1 MDPKIIQAQALAFA
15 NDQMQ
20 HRIPQWNVLGRP
32 EQNPPDG
39 DWSVWAYIAG
49 RGAGKTR
56 SGSEWVHNQVL
67 NGSKR
72 IALVAPTSAD
82 CRDVIVE
89 GESGILATAQPSRQP
104 LYEPS
109 KRRLSWRNGAIATLY
124 SAEEPDR
131 LRGVQHDAAWADE
144 LAAWKNPQTWDML
157 LLGLR
162 LGVDPR
168 AVVTTTPRPTKLV
181 KSILDSPTT
190 VITRGTTYDN
200 RDNLSE
206 RFINQIINQYEG
218 TRIGRQEIMGELV
231 EDVEGALWTMPMID
245 DQRVKSSPQLDRVI
259 VAVDP
264 AVTSNASSDET
275 GIVVGGIG
283 IDGRGYV
290 LADRSCR
297 LSPDGWA
304 KRVAETYH
312 EFEADRVIVEANQG
326 GETLSFVLGTVDNTV
341 PVKRITASRGKKLR
355 AEPVAA
361 LYEQGKISHIGML
374 PELEDQMRSF
384 TGMDGGEDDRVDALV
399 HCLTEVILDKP
410 SQGLW

>member
-15 NDQMQ
+15 NEQMQ
-20 HRIPQWNVLGRP
+20 QRIPQWNVLGRP
-32 EQNPPDG
+32 EQNPPEG
-39 DWSVWAYIAG
+39 EWSVWAYIAG

-67 NGSKR
+67 RGSKR
-72 IALVAPTSAD
+72 IALVAPTSAA
-82 CRDVIVE
+82 CRDVIVA
-89 GESGILATAQPSRQP
+89 GESGIMATPKATHRPV
-104 LYEPS
+104 YEPS
-109 KRRLSWRNGAIATLY
+109 KSRLSWRNGAIATLY

-190 VITRGTTYDN
+190 VVTRGTTYDN
-200 RDNLSE
+200 KDNLSD

-218 TRIGRQEIMGELV
+218 TRLGRQEILGELL
-231 EDVEGALWTMPMID
+231 EDVEGALWQMSLIEQP
-245 DQRVKSSPQLDRVI
+245 RVKEAPELDRII

-275 GIVVGGIG
+275 GIVVCGLGM
-283 IDGRGYV
+283 DGRGYV

-361 LYEQGKISHIGML
+361 LYEQGKISHVSVL
-374 PELEDQMRSF
+374 SELEDQMISF
-384 TGMDGGEDDRVDALV
+384 TGVDGYADDRVDALV
-399 HCLTEVILDKP
+399 HSLTELILDKP